1 MENMKNTISQIVT
14 EALDQARMEACTSML
29 DRTANLADVTM
40 EINISV
46 DSIKFDTATAK
57 NMFLGFCF
65 AELRKVAPS
74 LYPAK
79 VAMDV
84 NGNYTSNSKLW
95 A

>member
-1 MENMKNTISQIVT
+1 MENMTNTISQIVT
-14 EALDQARMEACTSML
+14 EALDQARMEACTS
-29 DRTANLADVTM
+29 DRTANLADVSL

-57 NMFLGFCF
+57 DMFLGFCF
-65 AELRKVAPS
+65 TELRKVAEY

-79 VAMDV
+79 MQMDL
-84 NGNYTSNSKLW
+84 NGNYTTNPKLW

>member
-1 MENMKNTISQIVT
+1 MEATIKNIVSEAVSQ
-14 EALDQARMEACTSML
+14 AKMEACTS
-29 DRTANLADVTM
+29 DRTANLADVSL
-40 EINISV
+40 EINITV

-65 AELRKVAPS
+65 AELRKVAAY

-84 NGNYTSNSKLW
+84 NGNYTTNSKLW